1 MKTKAQ
7 IIEQVIED
15 AIKVTIEDEAQLTMI
30 RRTLLKL
37 IDPKQEQLRGKLQQ
51 EMLTYKVRL
60 EQQRQGIEILQ
71 EMLEKE
77 NSSHNTEIV
86 R

>member
-7 IIEQVIED
+7 IIEEVIEE

-37 IDPKQEQLRGKLQQ
+37 IDPKQEQLRTKLQQ
-51 EMLTYKVRL
+51 EMLMYKVRL
-60 EQQRQGIEILQ
+60 EQQAQGIEILQ
-71 EMLEKE
+71 DMLEKE
-77 NSSHNTEIV
+77 NNPKSV
-86 R
+86 KL

>member
-7 IIEQVIED
+7 IIEQVIEE

-37 IDPKQEQLRGKLQQ
+37 IDPKQEELRTKLQQ
-51 EMLTYKVRL
+51 EMLMYKVRL
-60 EQQRQGIEILQ
+60 EQQAQGIEILQ
-71 EMLEKE
+71 DMLEKE
-77 NSSHNTEIV
+77 NNPKSV
-86 R
+86 KL